1 MSPEVVITVSGA
13 CVFIFSVFC
22 GETLSKERACDV
34 SCQVNLRTKHRDPPP
49 KKGACGVILPRN
61 IRRQLT

>member
-22 GETLSKERACDV
+22 GETLSKERACGV
-34 SCQVNLRTKHRDPPP
+34 SCQVNLWTKHRDPPP
-49 KKGACGVILPRN
+49 Q
-61 IRRQLT
+61 RRGHVVLSYLVT